1 MEYLDFNGRLQGT
14 NVPIRMGSSE
24 NELSLNSYQKI
35 LGNIF
40 DTIKVGLLCH
50 NIVYCQLSL
59 GRDDS

>member
-40 DTIKVGLLCH
+40 DTDWPFV
-50 NIVYCQLSL
+50 S
-59 GRDDS
+59 